1 MNKPTGH
8 RYRVRF
14 SLFLWVALIFL
25 FIITPSN
32 AYMVHNPN
40 TRWVLLA
47 VMLLTIAFSLFTF
60 VFWLMDRH
68 RDAKS
73 QKAGK

>member
-1 MNKPTGH
+1 MNKSTGH

-32 AYMVHNPN
+32 ASMVHNPN
-40 TRWVLLA
+40 TRYILLA
-47 VMLLTIAFSLFTF
+47 AMLLTIAFSLFTYI
-60 VFWLMDRH
+60 FWVVERH